1 MLTRNKVALFH
12 AGPLAMY
19 VRKTANMLNPIR
31 EYIPELAVPMT
42 KGIEAPDGCA
52 TTRAGAPYSVIW
64 VTGRPT
70 VFRKTYE
77 IWELRVATVVP
88 AMETIS
94 EGGGVKK
101 KRNPMG
107 NARTRNVLV
116 LNSNS
121 MRPAVKMGRERR

>member
-1 MLTRNKVALFH
+1 
-12 AGPLAMY
+12 
-19 VRKTANMLNPIR
+19 MLNPIM

-101 KRNPMG
+101 KEECYG
-107 NARTRNVLV
+107 
-116 LNSNS
+116 
-121 MRPAVKMGRERR
+121 KD